1 MPPLAASQLPSE
13 VWVHVFRLLSKSDKL
28 RIRSCCKYFK
38 RLVDHWSLW
47 RNETVVLKKLCAY
60 SPEFWTILRRRK
72 TSSVVV
78 RSASFKD
85 WKQLRR
91 CLPTLATIV
100 IEDGFVKEINEILN
114 GFPDLRSLSIRR
126 CRFTRAYDRMTT
138 PLQLTHFTVCEV
150 CAQRSEI
157 VNVVTTFSNLTSLSY
172 HMQRFPTPKDTFHDI
187 LTHLP
192 HLKHLSLRMGRMFGT
207 LPDDYLCPGKQRES
221 SEDRPQMGPAL
232 TSLEILDYTDPT
244 LSQNAFVGLAS
255 LRSLAVFYNACVV
268 DNYEDRRQATW
279 LTSLPGLT
287 SLSIIDGPDV
297 QKYGD
302 SVPGSLTS
310 LTLRVKV
317 ETVDLQ
323 TLATRVPDL
332 TYLHLEPRGYSNS
345 YGNIIRTI
353 PKLFPKLR
361 TLKIRH
367 QWVPESDLVSLQ
379 QLQHLERL
387 EILDSPS
394 QPSPL
399 LLDVIQRL
407 QTMTCHRIQVV
418 HSPPTPNV
426 LTCDCAQL

>member
-221 SEDRPQMGPAL
+221 SGETKFVQTKVKPL
-232 TSLEILDYTDPT
+232 SLVIYLNISTLRFFVKTLYT
-244 LSQNAFVGLAS
+244 
-255 LRSLAVFYNACVV
+255 FYNTI
-268 DNYEDRRQATW
+268 QM
-279 LTSLPGLT
+279 LTNAELFYSPW
-287 SLSIIDGPDV
+287 I
-297 QKYGD
+297 QK
-302 SVPGSLTS
+302 T
-310 LTLRVKV
+310 
-317 ETVDLQ
+317 DLKW
-323 TLATRVPDL
+323 D
-332 TYLHLEPRGYSNS
+332 
-345 YGNIIRTI
+345 
-353 PKLFPKLR
+353 
-361 TLKIRH
+361 
-367 QWVPESDLVSLQ
+367 
-379 QLQHLERL
+379 
-387 EILDSPS
+387 
-394 QPSPL
+394 QP
-399 LLDVIQRL
+399 
-407 QTMTCHRIQVV
+407 
-418 HSPPTPNV
+418 
-426 LTCDCAQL
+426 